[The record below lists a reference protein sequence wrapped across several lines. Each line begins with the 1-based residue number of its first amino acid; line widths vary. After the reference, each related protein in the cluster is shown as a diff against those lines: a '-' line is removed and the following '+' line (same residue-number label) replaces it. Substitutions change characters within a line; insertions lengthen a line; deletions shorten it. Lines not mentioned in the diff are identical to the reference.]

1 MSARVAHLFRP
12 EVRRGAVLPVLLVLT
27 WWFVTRQR
35 LVNEHLL
42 VAPGAVLRTG
52 AHYLAG
58 GEIWIGLKASLLRDA
73 AGFSLGTLAGLTLG
87 AAMGASRLVDRLVG
101 PSFHAMKN
109 IALFAWIPLLSVW
122 FGFGEPAK
130 IAFISMCAFYPVVVN
145 TYEGV
150 RSVSREHVEV
160 ARVLQCERWRFLRE
174 VVLPS
179 ASPSIFAGVHLALIY
194 SWLGTMGA
202 EYLLAAG
209 PGIGN
214 LMVDGREQF
223 KMDQVILGVV
233 ITGVVGYAL
242 NLLASAVEAHA
253 LRWRPRAAR

>member
-1 MSARVAHLFRP
+1 MVARVRSLLRP
-12 EVRRGAVLPVLLVLT
+12 EVRRGAVLPALLVLA
-27 WWFVTRQR
+27 WWWVTRSR

-42 VAPGAVLRTG
+42 VAPGVVLRTG
-52 AHYLAG
+52 VRYLVTD
-58 GEIWIGLKASLLRDA
+58 EIWIGLRASLTRDA
-73 AGFSLGTLAGLTLG
+73 AGFALGTLAGLALG
-87 AAMGASRLVDRLVG
+87 GAMGASRLVDRLVG

-130 IAFISMCAFYPVVVN
+130 VAFVSLCAFYPVVVN

-150 RSVSREHVEV
+150 RSVAREHVEV
-160 ARVLQCERWRFLRE
+160 ARILQCGRWRFVRK
-174 VVLPS
+174 VVLPA

-194 SWLGTMGA
+194 TWLGTMGA

-223 KMDQVILGVV
+223 KMDQVILGVI
-233 ITGVVGYAL
+233 ITGLVGYTLDRIAT
-242 NLLASAVEAHA
+242 AVESHV
-253 LRWRPRAAR
+253 LRWRADR

>member
-1 MSARVAHLFRP
+1 MRERVLRIFGP
-12 EVRRGAVLPVLLVLT
+12 DLRRGVVVPALLVFA

-42 VAPGAVLRTG
+42 VSPGKVLRTG
-52 AHYLAG
+52 VVFFQA
-58 GEIWIGLKASLLRDA
+58 GEIWAGLRASLARDA
-73 AGFSLGTLAGLTLG
+73 AGFSIGSLAGLALG

-109 IALFAWIPLLSVW
+109 IALFAWIPLMSVW

-160 ARVLQCERWRFLRE
+160 AQILRCGRWRFLRD
-174 VVLPS
+174 VVIPS

-202 EYLLAAG
+202 EYLLSAG
-209 PGIGN
+209 VGIGN

-223 KMDQVILGVV
+223 RMDQVILGVG
-233 ITGVVGYAL
+233 IIGLVGYAL
-242 NLLASAVEAHA
+242 NVIASALEAHA
-253 LRWRPRAAR
+253 LRWRARQGD